1 MKKDKDVVRANL
13 MQVCAAEAVYVLLLA
28 LVALVSGCSD
38 RALIT
43 KAMLL
48 TRLLLRGMI
57 NLCPCLDYES

>member
-1 MKKDKDVVRANL
+1 MIRANL
-13 MQVCAAEAVYVLLLA
+13 MQVCATKAEYVLLLA
-28 LVALVSGCSD
+28 LVALVWGCGD

-48 TRLLLRGMI
+48 TRFLLRGMI